1 VWPTLG
7 SRTAKKR
14 NRTGDLDAA
23 DGVESAVDGVGNDGL
38 DVAEHQR
45 MRRVHKVRHVAFRR
59 RLEAQLT
66 VARYWSIEQCNSG
79 GQPAIVQHLQNNP
92 HRVKVLSTDVDVT
105 HTHTRLTALCPG
117 LPG

>member
-1 VWPTLG
+1 MWPTLG

-23 DGVESAVDGVGNDGL
+23 DGVESAVDGVGNDCL

-79 GQPAIVQHLQNNP
+79 GQPAIVQHLQNKP

-105 HTHTRLTALCPG
+105 HTHTPV
-117 LPG
+117 